1 MAFLAY
7 NFPLDQADKLTD
19 TITRTTAGST
29 DGTVDAAAR
38 VIDLGLL
45 PPAFNVNTTSV
56 SPFAK
61 MAVLVDWT
69 TCDVAD
75 GDEVY
80 TCELQGSN
88 STAFTNAYRLGVMQL
103 GNGNLIGYPGASFD
117 TMPNGRRVF
126 YCDNWIQATEGGATA
141 AANAFH
147 YCTARYVR
155 FRLTAAGTTPSVTI
169 LGAWLIKQ

>member
-29 DGTVDAAAR
+29 DGTVDASAR

-69 TCDVAD
+69 SCDVAE

-103 GNGNLIGYPGASFD
+103 GNGNLIGYPGATFD

-141 AANAFH
+141 ASNAFH

-169 LGAWLIKQ
+169 AGAWLIKQ